1 MDKDNLFVFK
11 IESQK
16 ERWIGEGDV
25 SVDMESI
32 VLGDIFVSAPEVWIF
47 VSMENVFMSR
57 KMRTKKRNHLKMKYC
72 LGRNCSIRKLIIM
85 QKINKW

>member
-11 IESQK
+11 IEAQK

-47 VSMENVFMSR
+47 VW
-57 KMRTKKRNHLKMKYC
+57 KMC
-72 LGRNCSIRKLIIM
+72 SCPGR
-85 QKINKW
+85 

>member
-11 IESQK
+11 IEDQK

-47 VSMENVFMSR
+47 VW
-57 KMRTKKRNHLKMKYC
+57 KMC
-72 LGRNCSIRKLIIM
+72 SCPGR
-85 QKINKW
+85 